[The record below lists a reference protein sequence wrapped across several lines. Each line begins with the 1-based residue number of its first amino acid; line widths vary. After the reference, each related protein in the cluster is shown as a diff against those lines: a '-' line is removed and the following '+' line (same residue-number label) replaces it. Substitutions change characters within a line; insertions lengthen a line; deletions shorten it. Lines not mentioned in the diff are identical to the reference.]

1 MALRR
6 APKDVDPKTG
16 ARIASKSLYGKKAG
30 DETISSWPDVRN
42 MYKSGKIKIENLKN
56 YDKPVVDY
64 ITGKT
69 NKISDVEYDE
79 PRLSVSKTATGGSK
93 TDVRFDYRPGGSMYK
108 KAYAAEGKNR
118 PKEPEGMERQYYAGM
133 ASGKM
138 GNFGSGGSRYKN
150 PSIDVPVVKNKDPR
164 EDIGR
169 IPTLKADKIITS
181 SPRPR
186 KVEEVESWSSPTRTK
201 GGGSKLMTQKIPV
214 KKSTS
219 ERQKGYTY
227 GKERKM
233 AAAYY
238 GSIGNVLGEEG
249 RYATSGA
256 LGDFQKT
263 RKEDIKGLKKQKKE
277 AIARQDKK
285 DIREGIKSKM
295 KDIREAKLAQKYVE
309 SLPNRYQASAGVAK
323 GDIRSNTKNEQLPE
337 NSKYIKNPK
346 RVVRTFTPEA
356 MKGSTEQRLIKS
368 KDGGYMGTGYTFEES
383 GLQRMQK
390 EKIRDKVRNLGPTKR
405 TMPKNR

>member
-1 MALRR
+1 MALKR

-42 MYKSGKIKIENLKN
+42 MYKSGKLKIENLKN

-79 PRLSVSKTATGGSK
+79 PRLSISKTALGGSK
-93 TDVRFDYRPGGSMYK
+93 TDVRFDYKPGGSMYK

-118 PKEPEGMERQYYAGM
+118 PKESEGMERQYYAGM

-138 GNFGSGGSRYKN
+138 GSFGSGGSRYKN
-150 PSIDVPVVKNKDPR
+150 PIDVPVVKNKEPR

-169 IPTLKADKIITS
+169 MPTLKADKIITS
-181 SPRPR
+181 RPIPR
-186 KVEEVESWSSPTRTK
+186 KIEEVEPWSSPTRTK
-201 GGGSKLMTQKIPV
+201 GGGSKLMTEKIPV
-214 KKSTS
+214 KNTS
-219 ERQKGYTY
+219 VKGQKGYTY

-238 GSIGNVLGEEG
+238 GAVGDVLGDEG

-263 RKEDIKGLKKQKKE
+263 RKEDIKGLKQQKRVSSNTSEKRSIKQ
-277 AIARQDKK
+277 D
-285 DIREGIKSKM
+285 IKSNR

-309 SLPNRYQASAGVAK
+309 SLPNRYQSIAGVSK
-323 GDIRSNTKNEQLPE
+323 GDISSNVENEKLPE
-337 NSKYIKNPK
+337 GKNKPK

-356 MKGSTEQRLIKS
+356 MKGSTYQGRQSMLTEAK
-368 KDGGYMGTGYTFEES
+368 
-383 GLQRMQK
+383 
-390 EKIRDKVRNLGPTKR
+390 KVRNLGPTKR

>member
-1 MALRR
+1 MALKR

-42 MYKSGKIKIENLKN
+42 MYKSGKLKIENLKN
-56 YDKPVVDY
+56 YDKPVIDY

-79 PRLSVSKTATGGSK
+79 PRLSTSKTATGGSK

-108 KAYAAEGKNR
+108 KAYAAEKKAMGKNMV
-118 PKEPEGMERQYYAGM
+118 KESADTERQYYAGM

-138 GNFGSGGSRYKN
+138 GSFGGGGSRYKN
-150 PSIDVPVVKNKDPR
+150 PSIDVPVVKNKEPR

-169 IPTLKADKIITS
+169 MPTLKADKIITS

-238 GSIGNVLGEEG
+238 GAIGDVLGEEG

-263 RKEDIKGLKKQKKE
+263 RKEDIKSLKSEKRASSDASEKRS
-277 AIARQDKK
+277 IKK
-285 DIREGIKSKM
+285 DIKSSR

-309 SLPNRYQASAGVAK
+309 SLPNRYQSMAGVST
-323 GDIRSNTKNEQLPE
+323 GDIRRNVENEKLPE
-337 NSKYIKNPK
+337 GKNKPK

-356 MKGSTEQRLIKS
+356 MKGSTEQARQSMLTETK
-368 KDGGYMGTGYTFEES
+368 
-383 GLQRMQK
+383 
-390 EKIRDKVRNLGPTKR
+390 KVRNLGPIKR

>member
-42 MYKSGKIKIENLKN
+42 MYKSGKLKIENLKN

-118 PKEPEGMERQYYAGM
+118 PKESEGMERQYYAGM

-150 PSIDVPVVKNKDPR
+150 PSIDVPVVKNKEPR

-169 IPTLKADKIITS
+169 MPTLKADKIRTS

-186 KVEEVESWSSPTRTK
+186 KVEEVESWTSPSKRTPRGGETGQKSITYFKNPK
-201 GGGSKLMTQKIPV
+201 G
-214 KKSTS
+214 
-219 ERQKGYTY
+219 QKGYTY
-227 GKERKM
+227 GKEQKM

-238 GSIGNVLGEEG
+238 GTIGNVLGEEG

-256 LGDFQKT
+256 LKDFQKT
-263 RKEDIKGLKKQKKE
+263 RKEDIKGLKSEKRFSSDASEKRY
-277 AIARQDKK
+277 IKK
-285 DIREGIKSKM
+285 DIKSSR

-309 SLPNRYQASAGVAK
+309 SLPNRYQSMSGVSK
-323 GDIRSNTKNEQLPE
+323 GDIRRNVENEKLPE
-337 NSKYIKNPK
+337 GKNKPK

-356 MKGSTEQRLIKS
+356 MKGSTEQTRQSML
-368 KDGGYMGTGYTFEES
+368 
-383 GLQRMQK
+383 
-390 EKIRDKVRNLGPTKR
+390 TKR
-405 TMPKNR
+405 KK